1 MKKINI
7 SMLSLMIMTSFNAT
21 AGKQHLINELSF
33 EFKDS
38 TIINSKENVLPYIIN
53 GETATVEEFPFYAE
67 LVLTN
72 GDVEKKEGTGFAH
85 YCGGSILDS
94 NHILTAAHCV
104 NDLTKDEIYKHGVL
118 INSDNHENTS
128 IDNVYPIRNIYYHS
142 SFNLNNELRNDIA
155 VVEILGSFSSDKIS
169 ITLPTEEQKNEYND
183 GVTHTEFI
191 ATGFGYIDDSQTTPI
206 LLQKAAITSKTDVE
220 CSTLVSNKYSVT
232 YYDNE
237 QICSLPK
244 ETADDSGEYTGVC
257 NGDSGGPLMTF
268 TESTETEEGGY
279 QQIGIVSYGA
289 ESSCSDPTAAQ
300 VFTEIYNYNDWI
312 TTILNHEELNRHPK
326 DTIKISRYDDNVF
339 GLEDDGSSGGSTG
352 FFGLIGLAL
361 LGLRRKIKK

>member
-7 SMLSLMIMTSFNAT
+7 SMLSLMIMASFNAT
-21 AGKQHLINELSF
+21 AGKQHSINELKF
-33 EFKDS
+33 EFKDY
-38 TIINSKENVLPYIIN
+38 TTINSEEKVLPYIIN
-53 GETATVEEFPFYAE
+53 GETATIEEFPFYAE
-67 LVLTN
+67 LVLTD
-72 GDVEKKEGTGFAH
+72 GDVEKKESSAFSH

-104 NDLTKDEIYKHGVL
+104 NDLTKDDIYKQGVL
-118 INSDNHENTS
+118 INSDDHENTS

-142 SFNLNNELRNDIA
+142 SYNLNSELRNDIA
-155 VVEILGSFSSDKIS
+155 VIEIIGSFPSEKTF

-191 ATGFGYIDDSQTTPI
+191 ATGFGYIDDSKTVPV
-206 LLQKAAITSKTDVE
+206 LLQKAAITSKTDSE
-220 CSTLVSNKYSVT
+220 CSTLVSNEYSIT
-232 YYDNE
+232 YYDDE

-244 ETADDSGEYTGVC
+244 EIIEDSDEYTGVC

-268 TESTETEEGGY
+268 KESTETEEGGY

-289 ESSCSDPTAAQ
+289 ASSCSEPTSPQ

-326 DTIKISRYDDNVF
+326 DTIKISRYDDNLF
-339 GLEDDGSSGGSTG
+339 GLEDDGSSGGSIG
-352 FFGLIGLAL
+352 FFGLIGIAL